1 MYAVHQPQPAFIG
14 QFIHSSSDCDIN
26 VINWNKRNPYLVVSG
41 GDNGELKVWD
51 FRYFD
56 IPMAT
61 FNWHKKAITSVEWC
75 PHEESSFLAASEDD
89 SISFWDISMEADKEV
104 AQQYNIK
111 EIEQIPSQL
120 MFLHQGQKDIKE
132 AHWHEQIEGVVLS
145 TALDGMNIFRPCNF

>member
-1 MYAVHQPQPAFIG
+1 MKLWDLRSQQTCIKTNKAY
-14 QFIHSSSDCDIN
+14 DCDIN

-111 EIEQIPSQL
+111 EIEQIPPQL